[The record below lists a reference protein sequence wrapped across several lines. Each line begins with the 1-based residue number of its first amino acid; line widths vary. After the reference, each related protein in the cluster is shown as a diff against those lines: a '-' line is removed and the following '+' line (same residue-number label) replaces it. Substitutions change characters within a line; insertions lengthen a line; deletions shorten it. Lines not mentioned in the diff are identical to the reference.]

1 MTDRGLL
8 DYNDLCECKNTF
20 PGILCAQAIIEDC
33 GCVPLGIACEQADL
47 FGVSCEYLGGEAA
60 ICKRAGEADE
70 ENHFSPPHSPCRLCR
85 LTNQESLLAG

>member
-20 PGILCAQAIIEDC
+20 PGIHCAQAIIEDC

-47 FGVSCEYLGGEAA
+47 FGVSCEKLKTRAEDFSKSKVRVPQCANHSA
-60 ICKRAGEADE
+60 VLSIICEKIPS
-70 ENHFSPPHSPCRLCR
+70 NIL
-85 LTNQESLLAG
+85 